1 MSIRKEDYEEPQC
14 LLRMDKGKPG
24 PLRTVPVARIMQKLG
39 MRQEGYMKLDAQ
51 RLDGTYS
58 DMVLYGILR
67 DEWLN

>member
-1 MSIRKEDYEEPQC
+1 
-14 LLRMDKGKPG
+14 
-24 PLRTVPVARIMQKLG
+24 MQQLG

-67 DEWLN
+67 DEWLR